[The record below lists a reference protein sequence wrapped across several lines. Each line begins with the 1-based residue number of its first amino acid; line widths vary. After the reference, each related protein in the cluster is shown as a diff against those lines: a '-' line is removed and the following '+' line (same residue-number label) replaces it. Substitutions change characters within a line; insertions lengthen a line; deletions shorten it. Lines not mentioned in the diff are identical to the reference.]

1 MCYHALR
8 AHRPAWTSV
17 QLCFGS
23 TPKTLTSMAEA
34 VTRCALFDAGEDGTG
49 DSAGTEGA
57 RQLFTFVD
65 YPGHARLRGRALYA
79 HAGKARALVFVVDAT
94 KTDADSMRRCAE

>member
-1 MCYHALR
+1 MIVPTLT
-8 AHRPAWTSV
+8 PVSPPLP

-34 VTRCALFDAGEDGTG
+34 VTRCTLFDASADGDG
-49 DSAGTEGA
+49 DAASKQQT
-57 RQLFTFVD
+57 FTFVD

-79 HAGKARALVFVVDAT
+79 HAGKARAVVFVVDAT
-94 KTDADSMRRCAE
+94 KGDADSMRRCAE